1 MTKTN
6 AGVHKG
12 KKTKEMNKHDDN
24 RAGKQRYV
32 SASHCHLFY
41 FSATLFDD
49 AVIEMLPGFF
59 FFSGFGDWYFFF
71 LGFTFSSFVVFVCL
85 FASFILSP

>member
-59 FFSGFGDWYFFF
+59 FFPFF
-71 LGFTFSSFVVFVCL
+71 LVGLGTGIL
-85 FASFILSP
+85 FF